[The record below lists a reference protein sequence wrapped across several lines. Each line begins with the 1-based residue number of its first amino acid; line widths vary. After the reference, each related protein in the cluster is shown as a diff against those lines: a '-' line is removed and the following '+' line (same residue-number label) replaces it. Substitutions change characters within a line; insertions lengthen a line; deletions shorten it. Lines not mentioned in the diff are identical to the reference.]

1 MPSLKIQSKYS
12 CKRKKDTITFFALLM
27 FFCMVGFEIYLIAVV
42 PIQLRSKETFEKHVA
57 KMEML
62 SHLDTLRQKVKNA
75 PARNDAQR
83 GERDLCKG
91 VLDVYAMYV
100 REHQDN
106 MSYQQIME
114 LQHNLNR
121 YESIYQRWID
131 KPVPRFYIFRETIDL
146 RESFKQ
152 IEAKTQNVR

>member
-75 PARNDAQR
+75 LSFSVSARPTRCFTKKNSRLSAR
-83 GERDLCKG
+83 
-91 VLDVYAMYV
+91 
-100 REHQDN
+100 
-106 MSYQQIME
+106 
-114 LQHNLNR
+114 
-121 YESIYQRWID
+121 
-131 KPVPRFYIFRETIDL
+131 T
-146 RESFKQ
+146 
-152 IEAKTQNVR
+152 